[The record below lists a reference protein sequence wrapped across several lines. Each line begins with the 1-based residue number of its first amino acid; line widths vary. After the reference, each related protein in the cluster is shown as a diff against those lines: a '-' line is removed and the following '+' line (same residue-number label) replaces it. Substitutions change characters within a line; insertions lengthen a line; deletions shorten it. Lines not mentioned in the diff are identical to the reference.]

1 MTKDLT
7 TGRPMG
13 VIVRFALPVLL
24 AMLFQQFYS
33 LVDTL
38 IVGRILGPEALA
50 AVGST
55 GSLNF
60 MVIGFCSGVC
70 AGFAIPM
77 AQAFGAKNEN
87 DLKTY
92 IGNSLWL
99 CAVFSAVLSV
109 VTGVFCKQ
117 ILRLMNT
124 PEDILDRAYSYIVVI
139 FWGIPVTYLYNM
151 LACMIRSIGDSKT
164 PVIFLGIASLL
175 NIVLDIFF
183 ITVFR
188 MDVMGAAAATVLA
201 QGVSGLLCLWYIK
214 KKFPILHPRKE
225 HLRANRW
232 YIKKLCTMGIP
243 MGLQYSITAIGG
255 LILQT
260 AVNSLGTLYVAAVAT
275 GGKTSMMF
283 CCVFDALGTTIATYS
298 GQNIGAGKTSRVRQG
313 VGACMLLGSV
323 WAVFALLLY
332 IFAGHLLA
340 SLFVDRSNT
349 ELIALVRRFLITNSL
364 FYIPLAGVNIY
375 RYCIQGIGYSQM
387 AILSGAMEL
396 IGRALVG
403 LIFVPAF
410 GFAAV
415 CMANPMAWIA
425 ADLFLIPAYLHYTKK
440 LAHLEPATANE
451 ARASV

>member
-77 AQAFGAKNEN
+77 AQAFGARNEN

-99 CAVFSAVLSV
+99 CVAFSLVLAV
-109 VTGVFCKQ
+109 VTGVFCRQ

-124 PEDILDRAYSYIVVI
+124 PDDILERAYSYIVVI

-164 PVIFLGIASLL
+164 PVIFLGIASGL
-175 NIVLDIFF
+175 NIVLDVFF
-183 ITVFR
+183 ITVLK
-188 MDVMGAAAATVLA
+188 MDVMGAAVATVLA

-214 KKFPILHPRKE
+214 KKFSILHPRRE
-225 HLRANRW
+225 HLQPSRW
-232 YIKKLCTMGIP
+232 YIGKLCAMGIP
-243 MGLQYSITAIGG
+243 MGLQYSITALGG

-275 GGKTSMMF
+275 GSKTSMMF

-298 GQNIGAGKTSRVRQG
+298 GQNIGAGKVSRVRQG
-313 VGACMLLGSV
+313 VNACMLLGSI
-323 WAVFALLLY
+323 WAVLALLLY
-332 IFAGHLLA
+332 FFAGHLLA
-340 SLFVDRSNT
+340 SLFVDSANNT
-349 ELIALVRRFLITNSL
+349 ELIALVRRFLVANSI

-375 RYCIQGIGYSQM
+375 RYCIQGIGFSQM

-396 IGRALVG
+396 IGRG
-403 LIFVPAF
+403 LMGLFLVPAF

-415 CMANPMAWIA
+415 CFANPMAWVA

-440 LAHLEPATANE
+440 LAHLEPANAG
-451 ARASV
+451 A

>member
-99 CAVFSAVLSV
+99 CVAFSLVLAV
-109 VTGVFCKQ
+109 VTGVFCRQ
-117 ILRLMNT
+117 ILRLMST
-124 PEDILDRAYSYIVVI
+124 PEDILERAYSYIVVI

-164 PVIFLGIASLL
+164 PVIFLGIASGL
-175 NIVLDIFF
+175 NIVLDVFF
-183 ITVFR
+183 ITVLK
-188 MDVMGAAAATVLA
+188 MDVMGAAVATVLA

-214 KKFPILHPRKE
+214 KKFSILHPRRG
-225 HLRANRW
+225 HLQPNRW
-232 YIKKLCTMGIP
+232 YMGKLCAMGIP
-243 MGLQYSITAIGG
+243 MGLQYSITALGG
-255 LILQT
+255 LILQS
-260 AVNSLGTLYVAAVAT
+260 AVNSLGTLYVAAVAA
-275 GGKTSMMF
+275 GSKTSLMF
-283 CCVFDALGTTIATYS
+283 CCVFDALGTTIATYG
-298 GQNIGAGKTSRVRQG
+298 GQNTGAGKISRVRQG
-313 VGACMLLGSV
+313 VNACMLLGSI
-323 WAVFALLLY
+323 WAILAFLLY
-332 IFAGHLLA
+332 FFAGNLMA
-340 SLFVDRSNT
+340 SLFVDSSNT
-349 ELIALVRRFLITNSL
+349 ELIALVRRFLLANST

-375 RYCIQGIGYSQM
+375 RYCIQGIGYSQI

-403 LIFVPAF
+403 LILVPMF

-415 CMANPMAWIA
+415 CFANPIAWIA

-440 LAHLEPATANE
+440 LAHLEPADAG
-451 ARASV
+451 A

>member
-87 DLKTY
+87 DLKAY

-99 CAVFSAVLSV
+99 CVAFSLVLAV
-109 VTGVFCKQ
+109 VTGVFCRQ
-117 ILRLMNT
+117 ILRLMST
-124 PEDILDRAYSYIVVI
+124 PDDILDRAYSYIVVI

-164 PVIFLGIASLL
+164 PVIFLGIASGL

-183 ITVFR
+183 ITVLK
-188 MDVMGAAAATVLA
+188 MDVMGAAVATVLA

-214 KKFPILHPRKE
+214 GKFPILHPRRE
-225 HLRANRW
+225 HLRLNRW
-232 YIKKLCTMGIP
+232 YIGKLCMMGIP

-298 GQNIGAGKTSRVRQG
+298 GQNIGAGKVSRVRQG
-313 VGACMLLGSV
+313 VNACMLLGSV
-323 WAVFALLLY
+323 WAVIALLLY
-332 IFAGHLLA
+332 FFAGHLLA
-340 SLFVDRSNT
+340 SLFIDSSNT
-349 ELIALVRRFLITNSL
+349 ELISLVRRFLVTNAV

-403 LIFVPAF
+403 LILVPMF

-415 CMANPMAWIA
+415 CFANPMAWIA
-425 ADLFLIPAYLHYTKK
+425 ADLFLIPAYLHYTRK
-440 LAHLEPATANE
+440 LAHLEPAA
-451 ARASV
+451 AGA